1 MRLSHTLSCQP
12 LGRGTNV
19 IAPEDRSDDHA
30 VARNQVA
37 RNQVARNPVARNPV
51 ARNPVARNPEAPAT
65 GRRSIATTSG
75 SSAQYYDP
83 RLAATPP
90 PAIA

>member
-37 RNQVARNPVARNPV
+37 RNQVARNPVARNP
-51 ARNPVARNPEAPAT
+51 EAPAT
-65 GRRSIATTSG
+65 GRRSIATTGG

>member
-51 ARNPVARNPEAPAT
+51 ARNPEAPAT

>member
-37 RNQVARNPVARNPV
+37 RNQVARNPVARNP
-51 ARNPVARNPEAPAT
+51 EAPAT

>member
-1 MRLSHTLSCQP
+1 
-12 LGRGTNV
+12 V

-30 VARNQVA
+30 VARN
-37 RNQVARNPVARNPV
+37 
-51 ARNPVARNPEAPAT
+51 PEAPAT
-65 GRRSIATTSG
+65 GRQSIATTGG

-83 RLAATPP
+83 RSAATPP

>member
-37 RNQVARNPVARNPV
+37 RN
-51 ARNPVARNPEAPAT
+51 PEAPAT
-65 GRRSIATTSG
+65 GRHSIATTGG